1 MIILIDTGSTNNFLD
16 PAVVKKSGLPVN
28 EKERVKVRVASGEML
43 PSEGKITLVR
53 AKIQNSIFLVD
64 IHAFIMVGC
73 DMVLG
78 TQWLGEL
85 GSVF

>member
-43 PSEGKITLVR
+43 PSEGQITLVR
-53 AKIQNSIFLVD
+53 AKIQNRIFLVD